1 MCDESATF
9 FFGNIAQHDWG
20 TSSKFAFSLPKYFL
34 HFIPQHKPFLHLPT
48 PYKMYCFWFSELV
61 RIEISRSAVS
71 GGSGRC
77 LRVRQKECRHRLI
90 VDVT

>member
-1 MCDESATF
+1 
-9 FFGNIAQHDWG
+9 
-20 TSSKFAFSLPKYFL
+20 
-34 HFIPQHKPFLHLPT
+34 
-48 PYKMYCFWFSELV
+48 MYCFWFSELV